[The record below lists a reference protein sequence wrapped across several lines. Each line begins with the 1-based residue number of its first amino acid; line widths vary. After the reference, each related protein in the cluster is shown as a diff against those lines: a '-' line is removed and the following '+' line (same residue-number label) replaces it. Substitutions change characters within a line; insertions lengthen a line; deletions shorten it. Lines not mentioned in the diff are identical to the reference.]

1 MPRLADVGGVTI
13 MVYFGDHPPPHIHAR
28 MGRPRTKGVAEARFA
43 IDSGALIDG
52 MLPAQ
57 QASQVTSWC
66 LSNRDALFG
75 DWELAQDDRHPVGRY
90 D

>member
-1 MPRLADVGGVTI
+1 

-43 IDSGALIDG
+43 IDSGELIDG
-52 MLPAQ
+52 
-57 QASQVTSWC
+57 
-66 LSNRDALFG
+66 
-75 DWELAQDDRHPVGRY
+75 DRHPVGRY